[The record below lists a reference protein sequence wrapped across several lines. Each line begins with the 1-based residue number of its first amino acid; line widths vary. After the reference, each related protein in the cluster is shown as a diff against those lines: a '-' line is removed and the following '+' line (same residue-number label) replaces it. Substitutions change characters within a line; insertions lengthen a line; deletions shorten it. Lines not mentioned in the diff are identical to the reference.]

1 MDSVV
6 LVTLL
11 QLVTGVNASKLLL
24 NQFYQYYQYYQLVAY
39 RITIINTLPI
49 Y

>member
-11 QLVTGVNASKLLL
+11 QLVIGVNASKLLL